1 MEDNPVMSKNSM
13 MHKTLATVA
22 MLSLLTLAGCAKD
35 PVPDDQRSI
44 SQSEKDKMINAQL
57 APNTSAEQVAPKPS
71 MGPGLNTAAPA
82 PKAEP
87 IDNGKTIMFPTLTE
101 TELVPNEKVTL
112 YAGQL
117 TPGKTY
123 GATIFY
129 SANGQN
135 DKTIPLGEWTVTEA
149 GEISEK
155 VTLPANLAKGSYVV
169 ALNIDD
175 SLYTA
180 PIKVG

>member
-1 MEDNPVMSKNSM
+1 M
-13 MHKTLATVA
+13 MNKTLATVA
-22 MLSLLTLAGCAKD
+22 MISLLTLVGCSKE

-44 SQSEKDKMINAQL
+44 SQEEKDNVLNAQL
-57 APNTSAEQVAPKPS
+57 APSLTPEEVAPKPS

-87 IDNGKTIMFPTLTE
+87 TDNGKTIMFPTLEE
-101 TELVPNEKVTL
+101 TELAPNENVTL

-123 GATIFY
+123 AANLLY
-129 SANGQN
+129 SGNGKN
-135 DKTIPLGEWTVTEA
+135 DRTIPLGEWTVTGT

-155 VTLPANLAKGSYVV
+155 VTIPANLAKGSYVL
-169 ALNIDD
+169 AFDIDG

>member
-1 MEDNPVMSKNSM
+1 MTKSNML
-13 MHKTLATVA
+13 HKTLASVA
-22 MLSLLTLAGCAKD
+22 MISLLTLAGCAKE
-35 PVPDDQRSI
+35 PVPDDKREI
-44 SQSEKDKMINAQL
+44 SQTEKDKVLNAQL
-57 APNTSAEQVAPKPS
+57 APSLTPDQVAPKPS

-87 IDNGKTIMFPTLTE
+87 VDNGKTIMFPTLKE

-123 GATIFY
+123 GASIFY

-135 DKTIPLGEWTVTEA
+135 NKTVPLGEWTVTET
-149 GEISEK
+149 GEISEP
-155 VTLPANLAKGSYVV
+155 VTVPGNLAKGSYVI
-169 ALNIDD
+169 ALNVDG

-180 PIKVG
+180 PIKVV

>member
-1 MEDNPVMSKNSM
+1 MLN
-13 MHKTLATVA
+13 KTLATVA
-22 MLSLLTLAGCAKD
+22 MISLLALAGCAKD
-35 PVPDDQRSI
+35 PVPDDQRTI
-44 SQSEKDKMINAQL
+44 SQAEKDKMINAQT
-57 APNTSAEQVAPKPS
+57 APSVSGDKAAPKPS

-87 IDNGKTIMFPTLTE
+87 IDNGKTIMFPTLKE

-123 GATIFY
+123 GASIIY

-135 DKTIPLGEWTVTEA
+135 DKTIPLGEWTVTA
-149 GEISEK
+149 NGEISEQ
-155 VTLPANLAKGSYVV
+155 VTLPVNLSKGSYVV
-169 ALNIDD
+169 ALNVDG

-180 PIKVG
+180 PIKVV